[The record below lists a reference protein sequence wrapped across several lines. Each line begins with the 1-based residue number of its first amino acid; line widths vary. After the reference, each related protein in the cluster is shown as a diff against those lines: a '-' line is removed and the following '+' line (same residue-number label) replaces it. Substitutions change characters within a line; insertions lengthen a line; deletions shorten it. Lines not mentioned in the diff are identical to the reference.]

1 MNGQMKE
8 LKNLRRLQDV
18 KMNRAY
24 DFKLTPG
31 YCLYNGVGV
40 FSQNGSSIKFL
51 IENPENS
58 VLKER
63 LKRAFENYLEL
74 IQKYDDCPEAY
85 KNELKVKF
93 VAATRAQIRKCVS
106 SLYSFAGSVRIQ
118 NNSAEQNE
126 SEKKG
131 GDSSEKK
138 DAAAVLLLDTIL
150 DEALRLGA
158 TDIHIENKIVRFRIN
173 GRLQKF
179 QSLQSSVYVEL
190 VQRIKLLG
198 DMNVMEKRRCQDG
211 HFCWGKNN
219 NVFVRVST
227 ACVVSSNYVAE
238 ESVVMRLLDTKRVP
252 LLIEKLGFNECQIE
266 KISYL
271 KEMKNGLILVCGPT
285 GAGKS
290 TTVASILM
298 EIDRAC
304 NHSKKIVSL
313 EEPPEYYLPG
323 VTQFQIN
330 QHEGLSYEEAL
341 SHVFRQDPDVIMIGE
356 IRDENGAG
364 AAVRAALT
372 GHLVFATLHTG
383 GVGEAVLRM
392 ANLGISKKVL
402 ASVLNGV
409 IVQDLNFVDDLYS
422 RKENSE
428 SLDVSGADGKVD
440 AGMYSRPELHADIGL
455 PGEKMDLYIEEFSGE
470 SEIDRLFAHYTNY
483 SDVFANTKERLNKR
497 YIAENFSVSAA
508 KKIKRSKKVC

>member
-1 MNGQMKE
+1 MS
-8 LKNLRRLQDV
+8 RS
-18 KMNRAY
+18 Y
-24 DFKLTPG
+24 DFKLTPA

-51 IENPENS
+51 IQDSDNFL
-58 VLKER
+58 LKER

-74 IQKYDDCPEAY
+74 IQKYEDCPEVY
-85 KNELKVKF
+85 KNEIKVQF
-93 VAATRAQIRKCVS
+93 SGATRAQIRKCVS
-106 SLYSFAGSVRIQ
+106 SLYSSAGTGLNQ
-118 NNSAEQNE
+118 NISEENSGEQ
-126 SEKKG
+126 G
-131 GDSSEKK
+131 GDNSKKK

-179 QSLQSSVYVEL
+179 QSLQNSVYGEL

-252 LLIEKLGFNECQIE
+252 LLIEKLGFNSVQTE
-266 KISYL
+266 KIAYL
-271 KEMKNGLILVCGPT
+271 REMKNGLILVCGPT

-298 EIDRAC
+298 EIDREC

-330 QHEGLSYEEAL
+330 QKDGLSYEEAL

-356 IRDENGAG
+356 IRDENGAC

-409 IVQDLNFVDDLYS
+409 IVQDLNFVDE
-422 RKENSE
+422 ENN
-428 SLDVSGADGKVD
+428 GAGHTASK
-440 AGMYSRPELHADIGL
+440 PELHADIGL
-455 PGEKMDLYIEEFSGE
+455 PGEKMDSFIEEFSGE
-470 SEIDRLFAHYTNY
+470 SEIDSLFAHYTNY
-483 SDVFANTKERLNKR
+483 SDVFANTKERLNRR
-497 YIAENFSVSAA
+497 YIAENFVVSAA
-508 KKIKRSKKVC
+508 KKIRRSKKVC